1 MLRTPAA
8 CTQIGKGMLDIKRKV
23 LRGGLAKLCGQVAN
37 FALRIGFLAVLARL
51 LSPEDF
57 GLVAMVTFVTAILD
71 LFTTAG
77 LSSAAIQRL
86 TITEEQISTLFWIN
100 ILVGIFLAL
109 LCVAIAPIL
118 VAFYHEPR
126 LFWPTVAMGA
136 GFLFSS
142 AGVQHNTLLQRQL
155 SYVSLA
161 AIEIVSQ
168 LASICVGFYLAF
180 AGFGYWALVAAAV
193 TLPAAMTVC
202 MWIATGWVPGRPHW
216 DTDIHSLL
224 RFGGT
229 VVLNGLV
236 VYVAYNFDKL
246 LIGRVWGPQA
256 LGYYSTAT
264 QLINGPTVNLN
275 RAIGGVAFS
284 ALSRLQDDIA
294 RHVNYFL
301 KGYTLVVS
309 MTLPI
314 TVFGAIFAEDVILA
328 VLGPKWMDAIPIFRL
343 LTPTILVFGMIDP
356 TTWLLFASGR
366 QVRSLK
372 IALVIAVLVVTA
384 YFIGLP
390 YGPKGVAFAFSATMV
405 IWLVPHVMWAVH
417 GTTISAWA
425 LFRVAGRPLLS
436 AAAAGVIAFAAVS
449 SFDTQ
454 FSPIVR
460 LLLEGGIMVAA
471 YLGILL
477 FVMGQKDFYFELL
490 KGLLSYSLPPG
501 TGNLEKT
508 S

>member
-1 MLRTPAA
+1 
-8 CTQIGKGMLDIKRKV
+8 MLDIKRKV
-23 LRGGLAKLCGQVAN
+23 VRGGLAKLCGQAAN
-37 FALRIGFLAVLARL
+37 SALRLGFLAVLARVL
-51 LSPEDF
+51 NPEDF

-109 LCVAIAPIL
+109 LCVAIAPVL

-126 LFWPTVAMGA
+126 LFWVTVAMGA
-136 GFLFSS
+136 GFLFSA
-142 AGVQHNTLLQRQL
+142 AGVQHNALLQRQL
-155 SYVSLA
+155 NYISLTV
-161 AIEIVSQ
+161 IEIVSQ
-168 LASICVGFYLAF
+168 LSSICVGFGLAF
-180 AGFGYWALVAAAV
+180 AGFSYWALVAAAV
-193 TLPAAMTVC
+193 TLPAATTVC
-202 MWIATGWVPGRPHW
+202 MWMVTGWVPGRPRW
-216 DTDIHSLL
+216 DREIHSLL

-229 VVLNGLV
+229 VVLNGAV
-236 VYVAYNFDKL
+236 VYIAYNFDKL

-256 LGYYSTAT
+256 LGYYGTAT
-264 QLINGPTVNLN
+264 QLINVPTANLN
-275 RAIGGVAFS
+275 KAVGGVAFS
-284 ALSRLQDDIA
+284 ALSRLQDDLA
-294 RHVNYFL
+294 RHRNYFL

-314 TVFGAIFAEDVILA
+314 TVFGAVFAEDVILA
-328 VLGPKWMDAIPIFRL
+328 VLGPKWTDAIPIFRL

-356 TTWLLFASGR
+356 TAWLLFASGR
-366 QVRSLK
+366 QIRSLK
-372 IALVIAVLVVTA
+372 IALVIAVLVITA

-405 IWLVPHVMWAVH
+405 IWLVPHVIWVVH

-436 AAAAGVIAFAAVS
+436 AAAAGAIAFVAQLY
-449 SFDTQ
+449 FGEQ
-454 FSPIVR
+454 SPFMR
-460 LLLEGGIMVAA
+460 LVLEGGIMVVS

-477 FVMGQKDFYFELL
+477 FIMGQKDFYFELL
-490 KGLLSYSLPPG
+490 KALGTSYSLPPG
-501 TGNLEKT
+501 TENLEKV